1 MKTPCYK
8 CSNTPDAVIPFLT
21 CGCFLCPKCY
31 CDLKNQHINNCLIC
45 DRKLRRGIK
54 KNR

>member
-1 MKTPCYK
+1 MKTPCYECK
-8 CSNTPDAVIPFLT
+8 QTPETIIPFLS

-31 CDLKNQHINNCLIC
+31 CKFQDQHIRHCQIC
-45 DRKLRRGIK
+45 DRTLRRGIK